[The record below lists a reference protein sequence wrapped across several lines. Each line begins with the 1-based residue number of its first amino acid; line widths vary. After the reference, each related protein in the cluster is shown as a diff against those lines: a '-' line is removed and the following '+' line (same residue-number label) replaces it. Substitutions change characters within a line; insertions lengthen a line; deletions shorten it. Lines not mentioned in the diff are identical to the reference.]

1 LGVLPT
7 DSPGAWRTQRIPDG
21 NSVQGVVE
29 RVTFANSENG
39 W

>member
-1 LGVLPT
+1 VAGVT
-7 DSPGAWRTQRIPDG
+7 GWQKIPAG

-29 RVTFANSENG
+29 RVTFANQENG